1 LEVVMTVVDVVID
14 ECDEH
19 MFAPVPRDTCPICTP
34 AKRQE
39 RRGYSLDAA
48 TEVLQPNRREVAGMT
63 QKPAVWDP
71 FYQNLTVIS
80 RGATQVHVFRGCS
93 RQKIDDLLAHC
104 PNLVLL
110 TAQPTL
116 KPCMLLVLPKLSE
129 LGIGISLRR
138 LRS

>member
-1 LEVVMTVVDVVID
+1 MTVVETAILM
-14 ECDEH
+14 CDDH

-48 TEVLQPNRREVAGMT
+48 IEVLLPIRREVTGLT
-63 QKPAVWDP
+63 QKPVVWDP
-71 FYQNLTVIS
+71 FYQNLSEIP
-80 RGATQVHVFRGCS
+80 REATQVHVFRGCS
-93 RQKIDDLLAHC
+93 RQKVDDLLAHC